1 MKFLVT
7 GGAGF
12 IGSAVVRHILADTTH
27 SVVVLDKLTYAANP
41 LTVAEL
47 EQEPRHR
54 LVRADIAD
62 APAVA
67 ALFTAEQPDAV
78 IHLAAESHVDRSI
91 DNPGEFVQTNVVG
104 TFTLLDAAKRYW
116 SGLDGAARAAFRF
129 VHVSTDEVYGSL
141 GAEGAFSEDSTYAP
155 NSPYAASKAG
165 SDHLAR
171 AWGVTFGLPVVIT
184 NCSNNY
190 GPRQF
195 PEKLIPLLI
204 ANGLAGK
211 PLPIYGDGLNV
222 RDWLYVEDHAR
233 ALVEVATR
241 AVPGAKYM
249 IGGGTE
255 RTNLEIV
262 REVCALLDQFHPD
275 PAGPRA
281 RLITHV
287 KDRPGHD
294 RRYAAD
300 FSRIDRELGWQPRE
314 TLETGLARTVRWY
327 LDNPQWCAAC
337 GDTASNRQGLSPV
350 HAG

>member
-1 MKFLVT
+1 MKFMVT

-12 IGSAVVRHILADTTH
+12 IGSAVVRHILADTPH
-27 SVVVLDKLTYAANP
+27 EVVNLDVLTYAANP
-41 LTVAEL
+41 LTISEL
-47 EQEPRHR
+47 DGEGRHI
-54 LVRADIAD
+54 LLRADIAD
-62 APAVA
+62 GEAVNA
-67 ALFTAEQPDAV
+67 AFALHRPDFV
-78 IHLAAESHVDRSI
+78 IHLAAESHVDRS
-91 DNPGEFVQTNVVG
+91 TNVVG
-104 TFTLLDAAKRYW
+104 TFTMLDAAKRYW
-116 SGLDGAARAAFRF
+116 ETLGDAAKAAFRF

-141 GAEGAFSEDSTYAP
+141 GEQGEFSEDSPYAP
-155 NSPYAASKAG
+155 NSPYAASKAS

-171 AWGVTFGLPVVIT
+171 AWHVTFGLPVVTT

-195 PEKLIPLLI
+195 PEKLIPLLVM
-204 ANGLAGK
+204 NGLAGL

-233 ALVEVATR
+233 ALVDVALR
-241 AVPGAKYM
+241 AAPGARYM

-262 REVCALLDQFHPD
+262 QEVCAILDELRPD
-275 PAGPRA
+275 GAGPRK

-300 FSRIDRELGWQPRE
+300 FSRVQRELGWQPRE

-337 GDTASNRQGLSPV
+337 GDTARRRQGLEEKATS
-350 HAG
+350 